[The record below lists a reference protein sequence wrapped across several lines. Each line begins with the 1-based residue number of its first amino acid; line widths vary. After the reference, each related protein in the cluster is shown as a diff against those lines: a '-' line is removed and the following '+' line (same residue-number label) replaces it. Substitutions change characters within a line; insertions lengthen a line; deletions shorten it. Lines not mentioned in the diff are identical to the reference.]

1 MKIKINQEAQTS
13 NQLSELLRLK
23 RQQPIIKTHWIIL
36 PFIIFGLMYAW
47 QQQFGTAW
55 VIIPILW
62 CVLVINISL
71 LTRSQRAR
79 LQKIEQLKIE
89 PIFWNKLRQ
98 SHPELTLKQRQLIE
112 VGFKDYLALHV
123 MQKQAYAMP
132 SNAVD
137 ALWHVM
143 LEFPQQYQQLCHAT
157 LGRIL
162 NHNPYHLNTEPEQQQ
177 KQLFESWKISCK
189 LHGFEP
195 KHSAVIPRLFVID
208 QALGWVDGQYFD
220 LDEMSKDYSKYQ
232 QAQSSSS
239 CGSSCSS
246 CGGD

>member
-23 RQQPIIKTHWIIL
+23 RQQPIIKTRWIIL

-47 QQQFGTAW
+47 QQQFWTAW

-62 CVLVINISL
+62 CVRVINISL

-162 NHNPYHLNTEPEQQQ
+162 NHNPYHLN
-177 KQLFESWKISCK
+177 I
-189 LHGFEP
+189 EP
-195 KHSAVIPRLFVID
+195 KEVC
-208 QALGWVDGQYFD
+208 
-220 LDEMSKDYSKYQ
+220 KK
-232 QAQSSSS
+232 S
-239 CGSSCSS
+239 CLVCS
-246 CGGD
+246 

>member
-1 MKIKINQEAQTS
+1 
-13 NQLSELLRLK
+13 
-23 RQQPIIKTHWIIL
+23 
-36 PFIIFGLMYAW
+36 MYAW
-47 QQQFGTAW
+47 QQQFWTAW

-62 CVLVINISL
+62 CVRVINISL

-162 NHNPYHLNTEPEQQQ
+162 NHNPYHLNIEPKQQQ
-177 KQLFESWKISCK
+177 KQF
-189 LHGFEP
+189 
-195 KHSAVIPRLFVID
+195 
-208 QALGWVDGQYFD
+208 
-220 LDEMSKDYSKYQ
+220 
-232 QAQSSSS
+232 
-239 CGSSCSS
+239 
-246 CGGD
+246 